1 VFENEWGSSSMV
13 LTLQIDKLTSGVY
26 RAALLSDGTEV
37 TTTGE
42 YSSIEDAIR
51 EEFSEVP
58 SDFAHFAEVRYG
70 GVSSGTMAIARLPQ
84 EATEVG
90 DRLVATLAEMH
101 RLAGR

>member
-1 VFENEWGSSSMV
+1 VI

-37 TTTGE
+37 TATEE

-51 EEFSEVP
+51 EEFCEVP
-58 SDFAHFAEVRYG
+58 ADFAHFAEVRYC
-70 GVSSGTMAIARLPQ
+70 GVSSGTMAIERFPPQ
-84 EATEVG
+84 AAEVA
-90 DRLVATLAEMH
+90 DRLVAILAEMH